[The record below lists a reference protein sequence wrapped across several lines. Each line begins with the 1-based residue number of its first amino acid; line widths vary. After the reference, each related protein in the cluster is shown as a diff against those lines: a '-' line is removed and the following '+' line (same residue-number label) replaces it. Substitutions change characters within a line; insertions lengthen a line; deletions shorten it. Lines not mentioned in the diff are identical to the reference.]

1 MRNAQRA
8 RNMRAAGLS
17 FAAIAAALDIHPAT
31 AYRHAGDVSPG
42 HSEDAATVV
51 RRHAHN
57 GGCSTLSGMMPIRM
71 PRIAALHG
79 SFAQV
84 AP

>member
-8 RNMRAAGLS
+8 RTMRAGGMRP
-17 FAAIAAALDIHPAT
+17 AAIARTLCVHQSTIYRQTNDVTASPDGDAT
-31 AYRHAGDVSPG
+31 
-42 HSEDAATVV
+42 TIV

-71 PRIAALHG
+71 PRIVALHG
-79 SFAQV
+79 EV
-84 AP
+84 AA